1 MDTFARLLVFS
12 AALLAAGCNG
22 PSRKSHEILQQ
33 LECGFSETQVAD
45 VSDALL
51 RKQSGIGPDGAT
63 HLIADDSMFG
73 AGSQIRL
80 TMPQGKL
87 QAAELC
93 WEYRTKAMACAQ
105 WPKLECGGDGT

>member
-1 MDTFARLLVFS
+1 MDISARLLVF
-12 AALLAAGCNG
+12 AVVLLAAGCNG

-33 LECGFSETQVAD
+33 LECGFSEKQVAD
-45 VSDALL
+45 VSDGLL
-51 RKQSGIGPDGAT
+51 KKQSGIGPDRVT
-63 HLIADDSMFG
+63 HLITDDSMFG

-87 QAAELC
+87 QAAILC
-93 WEYRTKAMACAQ
+93 WEYRTKATACVQ